1 MIYDWDIPEN
11 NAVNYLKV
19 CKSFVEDNLLFKDF
33 RRNELYHEILEHVSY
48 DDAKSYIEE
57 MKNISHLTGDD
68 IFDLKKN
75 DEVGNPV
82 TFEFEKF
89 GDISP
94 TTIRYI
100 KNVLDISDFLDG
112 EKVDN
117 IVEIGGG
124 YGGLCRIIH
133 SYIGF
138 ENYMILDLPE
148 VNELSKKY
156 LSNFQSLDEKV
167 MQMFYDEISS
177 VDNIDL
183 LISNYAFSECSFEL
197 QEAYY
202 NGVISNANKFYI
214 TYNNITPRN
223 MSSEYFLEYA
233 SKDFDIEVENE
244 VRKCHTNFIMY
255 GTKKNK

>member
-75 DEVGNPV
+75 DE
-82 TFEFEKF
+82 
-89 GDISP
+89 
-94 TTIRYI
+94 
-100 KNVLDISDFLDG
+100 
-112 EKVDN
+112 VDN